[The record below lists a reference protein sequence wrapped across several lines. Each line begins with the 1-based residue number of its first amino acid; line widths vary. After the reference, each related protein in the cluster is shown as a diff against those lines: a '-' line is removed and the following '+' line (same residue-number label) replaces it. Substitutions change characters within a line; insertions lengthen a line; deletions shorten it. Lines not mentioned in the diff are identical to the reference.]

1 MIINFTKKAKFMS
14 ENLLF
19 HSTKSGVDFTLEAF
33 ELLRVYPNYCIS
45 DWQAKLEMYR
55 RESAALSGSSEACSS
70 QTDSLIRRALDEIQQ
85 AQVVVRDLSELHQG
99 RRRMFTVNFKRKA
112 EVNRRVRIE
121 LGLAKIED
129 SPHLYAA
136 LKIEMEMLKA
146 ENPYFSFKR
155 FVDYINSEGEAA
167 L

>member
-1 MIINFTKKAKFMS
+1 MS

-45 DWQAKLEMYR
+45 DWQAKIEMYR
-55 RESAALSGSSEACSS
+55 SESAALSGSKEPSTK
-70 QTDSLIRRALDEIQQ
+70 TDSLIRQAQDEVRR
-85 AQVVVRDLSELHQG
+85 AQVVIRDLSELQKG
-99 RRRMFTVNFKRKA
+99 RRRMFTVDFQRKA
-112 EVNRRVRIE
+112 EVYRQARIE

-129 SPHLYAA
+129 SPHLFAA
-136 LKIEMEMLKA
+136 LKIEMEMLKV

>member
-1 MIINFTKKAKFMS
+1 MS

-33 ELLRVYPNYCIS
+33 ELLRVYPHYCIS
-45 DWQAKLEMYR
+45 DWQAKIEMYR
-55 RESAALSGSSEACSS
+55 SESAALSGSKEPSTK
-70 QTDSLIRRALDEIQQ
+70 TDSLIRQAQDEVRR
-85 AQVVVRDLSELHQG
+85 AQVVIHDLSELQKG
-99 RRRMFTVNFKRKA
+99 RRRMFTVDFQRKA
-112 EVNRRVRIE
+112 EVYRRVRIE

-129 SPHLYAA
+129 SPHLYAM
-136 LKIEMEMLKA
+136 LKIEMEMLKV

>member
-1 MIINFTKKAKFMS
+1 MS

-33 ELLRVYPNYCIS
+33 ELLRVYPHYCIS
-45 DWQAKLEMYR
+45 DWQAKIEMYR
-55 RESAALSGSSEACSS
+55 SESAALSGSKEPSTK
-70 QTDSLIRRALDEIQQ
+70 TDSLIRQAQDEVRR
-85 AQVVVRDLSELHQG
+85 AQVVIHDLSELQKG
-99 RRRMFTVNFKRKA
+99 RRRMFTVDFQRKA
-112 EVNRRVRIE
+112 EVYRQARIQ

-129 SPHLYAA
+129 SPHLFAA

-155 FVDYINSEGEAA
+155 FTGYINSEGEAA
-167 L
+167 V